1 MMQASSDMSVMDF
14 QVPYSLV
21 FTLVS
26 AIEVIGT
33 VSVMATVTW
42 QVLIIAIPITF
53 AAGHVQV
60 SLNSCFAPP
69 QICCF
74 SIDPIAKINTF

>member
-33 VSVMATVTW
+33 VSVMAIVTW
-42 QVLIIAIPITF
+42 QVLIIAIPIIF
-53 AAGHVQV
+53 VAGHVQV
-60 SLNSCFAPP
+60 NLSSCFAPP

-74 SIDPIAKINTF
+74 VID